1 MPRDIPVGN
10 GSMLVTFDSEYQIR
24 DIYYPYVGSENH
36 TIGHPCRM
44 GIWVDGHYSW
54 VDSEWQKTLTYKTD
68 TLVTDVKAKNDRL
81 KIELQMYDTVD
92 FHLNIFV
99 KEIIIRNL
107 DGKDREIRLF
117 FIMIFIFMAMRSVT
131 RRIMTRI
138 PCQLFIINPSV
149 IF

>member
-10 GSMLVTFDSEYQIR
+10 GSMLVTFDSGYQIR

-81 KIELQMYDTVD
+81 KIDLQMYDTVD
-92 FHLNIFV
+92 AFV
-99 KEIIIRNL
+99 AFALRSAEGHNMLLAGTLVGGVIA
-107 DGKDREIRLF
+107 F
-117 FIMIFIFMAMRSVT
+117 FT
-131 RRIMTRI
+131 
-138 PCQLFIINPSV
+138 
-149 IF
+149 